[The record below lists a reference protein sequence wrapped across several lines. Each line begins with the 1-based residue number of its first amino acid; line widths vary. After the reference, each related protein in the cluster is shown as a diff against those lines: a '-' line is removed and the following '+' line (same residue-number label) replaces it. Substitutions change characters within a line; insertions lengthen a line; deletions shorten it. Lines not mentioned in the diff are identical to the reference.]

1 MTRREQ
7 NRKVNQQREQR
18 PPAPEPESAPE
29 YEIERVIHHDDY
41 VHEEIVTLLERMIKG
56 QVVYAA
62 IVGATVIAAAIVG
75 FAGVWLMN
83 S

>member
-18 PPAPEPESAPE
+18 QPAPEPEL
-29 YEIERVIHHDDY
+29 EIERVIHHDDY